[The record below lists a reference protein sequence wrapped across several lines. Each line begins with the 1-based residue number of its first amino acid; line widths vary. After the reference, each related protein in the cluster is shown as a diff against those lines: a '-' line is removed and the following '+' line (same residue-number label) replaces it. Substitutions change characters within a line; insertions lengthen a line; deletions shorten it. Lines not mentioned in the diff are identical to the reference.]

1 VKKRSDMKRDRS
13 GIGIALPHGGIDALM
28 IATNG
33 RTSGFDYLRIILAA
47 LVILAHSRVTTFGFA
62 AVAPHAGAVEPHTPL
77 FQPVLWSIVP
87 SFFILSGFLV
97 AGSLMRAKT
106 IFEFAMLRV
115 LRLVPALFVQ
125 TMIAALI
132 LGPLVTDLPL
142 RTYFSAATFWSYP
155 LNIIGDVHHVLPGV
169 FTHNPTPN
177 IVNVQLWTILPEWL
191 CYVMLA
197 IAYLVVVL
205 ISRLWDFR
213 LRTGI
218 GLLTMAMLLGLL
230 LSMMQPQG
238 APKNWLAGANSVS
251 TVTLMLS
258 FLIGA
263 TLFFYRDRVPLRFDL
278 FLLSLA
284 GAYIGMHG
292 GKWQYLG
299 VLPLAYATI
308 YVGLATIPKTL
319 ITATGDYSY
328 GVYLYGYPV
337 QQTFAY
343 LFPHN
348 QVWELNF
355 IVSLTVSFILAAF
368 SWHFVEF
375 PVHTR
380 RRTIIRASQT
390 ALLALRHLGRPTA
403 GSEYPSTMADARDPN

>member
-1 VKKRSDMKRDRS
+1 MSQDRRR
-13 GIGIALPHGGIDALM
+13 INLVLPHGSIDAWM

-33 RTSGFDYLRIILAA
+33 RTSGFDYLRIFLAA
-47 LVILAHSRVTTFGFA
+47 LVILAHSRVVTFGFA
-62 AVAPHAGAVEPHTPL
+62 AVAPHAGAAEPHTPL
-77 FQPVLWSIVP
+77 FQPILWSIVP

-97 AGSLMRAKT
+97 AGSLIRAKT
-106 IFEFAMLRV
+106 
-115 LRLVPALFVQ
+115 LFRIRHAEGLAACAGIIRSNYDRGARSR
-125 TMIAALI
+125 TADHRIA
-132 LGPLVTDLPL
+132 L
-142 RTYFSAATFWSYP
+142 RTYFSAAAFWSYP

-205 ISRLWDFR
+205 ICRLRDFR

-218 GLLTMAMLLGLL
+218 GLLTMAMLLALL
-230 LSMMQPQG
+230 LSMMQPHG
-238 APKNWLAGANSVS
+238 APKDWLAGANSVS
-251 TVTLMLS
+251 TVTLTLS

-278 FLLSLA
+278 FLLSLTCA
-284 GAYIGMHG
+284 FFGMYG

-308 YVGLATIPKTL
+308 YVGLLTIPKTL

-348 QVWELNF
+348 HVWVLNF
-355 IVSLTVSFILAAF
+355 IVSLPVSIILAGF
-368 SWHFVEF
+368 SWPFVEL
-375 PVHTR
+375 PVHAR
-380 RRTIIRASQT
+380 RKTIIRTSQA
-390 ALLALRHLGRPTA
+390 ALLALRHLGRPIA
-403 GSEYPSTMADARDPN
+403 APGYPSTTVDAGEPN